1 MVMQTNK
8 AFGVVVVVVDV
19 IPIDRYLF
27 YYTNVKVNFA

>member
-8 AFGVVVVVVDV
+8 AFGVVVVVDV